1 EDERDQRPLA
11 VLAAVLP
18 DLRLLRALIAAGVDV
33 NAAHGGLTPLLAA
46 TRDSW
51 HGRPEAVMTLLA
63 NGADPRAADRD
74 GNTPL
79 HHAARSSDPG
89 VAALLLDASAA
100 LDTRNH
106 DGLTPLGVA
115 CAAGNW
121 RLARFLL
128 ERGARPGAE
137 TGTPALLAAA
147 GGDEDDPAGVQL
159 LLRHKARVDAR
170 DAEGRT
176 ALHVAAF
183 QGHASTIAALLDA
196 GGDVHACDAGRSTPL
211 LEAARGGS
219 LAAFEALLAAGADP
233 EAVDAQGRHALLLA
247 CAAEVP
253 SSALVARLLELG
265 LDPARRD
272 RDGRSAV
279 EVAAGAGGWR
289 LVGLLDAADALPASA
304 EGDVGGAPLADRA
317 AVVLLAEGGGAG
329 ARCSVRPTRCRPAS
343 RPTPAKRRCPTAR
356 RWCCCAKAPMP
367 GATRTSNASPR
378 SSPRPNSAR
387 CSPRGTSCPRPRA
400 STGWWRRARTW

>member
-1 EDERDQRPLA
+1 
-11 VLAAVLP
+11 
-18 DLRLLRALIAAGVDV
+18 
-33 NAAHGGLTPLLAA
+33 
-46 TRDSW
+46 
-51 HGRPEAVMTLLA
+51 
-63 NGADPRAADRD
+63 ADRD

-128 ERGARPGAE
+128 ERGAKPSAE
-137 TGTPALLAAA
+137 TGTPALVAAA
-147 GGDEDDPAGVQL
+147 GGAADDPAGVQL
-159 LLRHKARVDAR
+159 LPRHKARVDAR
-170 DAEGRT
+170 DRDGRT

-183 QGHASTIAALLDA
+183 QGHAAIISALLDA
-196 GGDVHACDAGRSTPL
+196 GGDVHARDAGQATPL

-279 EVAAGAGGWR
+279 EVAAGAGRWR
-289 LVGLLDAADALPASA
+289 LVALLDPAYALPASVQA
-304 EGDVGGAPLADRA
+304 DAGEAPLPDRA
-317 AVVLLAEGGGAG
+317 PLVLLREGLDAGRYEDLGRVSPAELGALLAPG
-329 ARCSVRPTRCRPAS
+329 DEL
-343 RPTPAKRRCPTAR
+343 PTPARIDWLVAQGADLEARDADGGTALSR
-356 RWCCCAKAPMP
+356 LLARGPAAAPAIQALLRH
-367 GATRTSNASPR
+367 GASPAGR
-378 SSPRPNSAR
+378 GGLAR
-387 CSPRGTSCPRPRA
+387 FLAACVDG
-400 STGWWRRARTW
+400 